1 MKNRRWFFVLS
12 VLMLAALLCVFGP
25 AALAE
30 GPDSETAFS
39 ADLARLSA
47 HTDEIKLMRE
57 EALVSYLNCLF
68 DAEATEEPIEQ
79 NRLLDEAELCWAL
92 YTDLLSVQSKAEY
105 AAWTM
110 PEEDPYFTGAKP
122 DPFQAAQ
129 EPAAEAGDEFRLDD
143 TFPPEAD
150 FLPGE
155 DCMPFEGD
163 GWDSAVCPFVGV
175 PGPWQHDWVPDWHNW
190 DDGFDV
196 YEDPWDYFFAYSI
209 AAPDEETVQPEEEIA
224 QAEQPVEVFAGT
236 ETEPAVSTEP
246 TEPAVNP
253 EPTEQDTLPSEIPDE
268 TDEYADWAEF
278 EELFIQALFEA
289 LFGDDAQNMLPMAN
303 PWIDAADPDEAA
315 AVSGLRL
322 DAPEALPKDM
332 ELQNYGAMEGTVQA
346 DYSDG
351 YDELTLRASLDQKGL
366 ALTGDYNDYS
376 VRWQEK
382 VGDLVIDCL
391 GDGEKINAAAW
402 TVDGV
407 NYSLDMAPGKE
418 GMGLSYDEVSAITAA
433 VSAIPVQTE
442 VKEELSAEPA
452 VPSDEALEMPFELT
466 EAENLS
472 SEAIEAPAEEP
483 AGTQPTAGKPTR
495 LLVGGGKTYVYF
507 D

>member
-1 MKNRRWFFVLS
+1 MKNRRWFFALS
-12 VLMLAALLCVFGP
+12 VLLLAALLCMLGP

-30 GPDSETAFS
+30 GPDSETAFR
-39 ADLARLSA
+39 ADLARLGA
-47 HTDEIKLMRE
+47 HTDEIGLMRE

-68 DAEATEEPIEQ
+68 DAEETDDPIEQ
-79 NRLLDEAELCWAL
+79 ERLLDKAELSWTL
-92 YTDLLSVQSKAEY
+92 YTDLLSVQGKAEY
-105 AAWTM
+105 AAMTQ
-110 PEEDPYFTGAKP
+110 PEDPFFADAKP
-122 DPFQAAQ
+122 DPFCALQ
-129 EPAAEAGDEFRLDD
+129 EPTPETGEEFRLDD
-143 TFPPEAD
+143 CFPPEAD

-155 DCMPFEGD
+155 GCVPYD
-163 GWDSAVCPFVGV
+163 GYDWGFAPCPFSGAH
-175 PGPWQHDWVPDWHNW
+175 GPRHHDWVPGWAYW

-196 YEDPWDYFFAYSI
+196 YGDPWDYFFAYSV
-209 AAPDEETVQPEEEIA
+209 AVPDEEAALTEEEIA
-224 QAEQPVEVFAGT
+224 QAEQPVEIPAYE
-236 ETEPAVSTEP
+236 ETEPAGSIELIEP
-246 TEPAVNP
+246 DAAA
-253 EPTEQDTLPSEIPDE
+253 LPVEIADE

-278 EELFIQALFEA
+278 EELFMQALFEA

-322 DAPEALPKDM
+322 DVPEALPKGM
-332 ELQNYGAMEGTVQA
+332 ELQSYRAMEDLVEA

-351 YDELTLRASLDQKGL
+351 YDELTLRASLNQKGL
-366 ALTGDYNDYS
+366 PLTGDYNDYS
-376 VRWQEK
+376 TKWQEK

-418 GMGLSYDEVSAITAA
+418 AMGLSYDEVSAITAA
-433 VSAIPVQTE
+433 VSAIPVWTE
-442 VKEELSAEPA
+442 VKEEPSAEPA

-472 SEAIEAPAEEP
+472 SEAIEVPAE
-483 AGTQPTAGKPTR
+483 TQPTVGRQTR
-495 LLVGGGKTYVYF
+495 LIVGGGETYVYY